1 MTDHT
6 DGESIDRNVLVQNLR
21 GLFERMQYRVEAIE
35 VRDGKGA
42 GAITGRGV
50 GIGYLFAKDLAEA
63 LAEAADYIE
72 ALP

>member
-1 MTDHT
+1 MT
-6 DGESIDRNVLVQNLR
+6 EPIDRGTLTRNLR
-21 GLFERMQYRVEAIE
+21 GLASRMQYRVEAIE

-42 GAITGRGV
+42 DAITGRGV
-50 GIGYLFAKDLAEA
+50 GIGYLLARDLAEA